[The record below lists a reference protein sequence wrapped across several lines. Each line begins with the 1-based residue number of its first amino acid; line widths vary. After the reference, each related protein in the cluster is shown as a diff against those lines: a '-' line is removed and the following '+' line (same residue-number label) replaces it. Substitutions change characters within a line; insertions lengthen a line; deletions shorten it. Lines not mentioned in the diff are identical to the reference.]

1 MYLKYMN
8 FFFKH
13 PSNVCMTYMEHLRF
27 SLNISFLLGIGT
39 FKALI
44 HSFIPDLFIDSTTN
58 LIKLID
64 YKLKNSGCR
73 ENKL

>member
-1 MYLKYMN
+1 
-8 FFFKH
+8 
-13 PSNVCMTYMEHLRF
+13 MEHLRF